1 MLEVASQLYLLPHS
15 IIALSLATVLF
26 NRMTRAS
33 QDGNRAEL
41 RDALS
46 HGLRTMAVATVF
58 GALALFALAG
68 PLGMFFSGGEPQDGV
83 MLAQTLTI
91 LALSTPFMSANFM
104 MSRVFYANEDARTPF
119 FIQLVLAAGE
129 RGRPPS
135 PSSSCRS
142 IRSSSP
148 SPSSTPA
155 AISSP

>member
-1 MLEVASQLYLLPHS
+1 
-15 IIALSLATVLF
+15 
-26 NRMTRAS
+26 MTRAS

-68 PLGMFFSGGEPQDGV
+68 PLGMFFSGGLRQDGV

-119 FIQLVLAAGE
+119 YIQLLLAAGL
-129 RGRPPS
+129 RGGRVCHPVPAGAARSSTPS
-135 PSSSCRS
+135 PSFTWWATSSRW
-142 IRSSSP
+142 
-148 SPSSTPA
+148 
-155 AISSP
+155 

>member
-1 MLEVASQLYLLPHS
+1 MASQLYLLPHS

-33 QDGNRAEL
+33 QDGDQAAL
-41 RDALS
+41 RNALS

-68 PLGMFFSGGEPQDGV
+68 PLGMFFSGGERQDGV

-119 FIQLVLAAGE
+119 FIQLVLALVNVV
-129 RGRPPS
+129 
-135 PSSSCRS
+135 
-142 IRSSSP
+142 
-148 SPSSTPA
+148 A
-155 AISSP
+155 AFIIQFLPFDQIIFAIAILYTGGNILSR